1 MKTNKST
8 LSQVKGM
15 PNAPEAEQ
23 AVNGSLLSFG
33 GDKVF
38 DAISSDLSTDM
49 FFDIRNAILYEAIRS
64 LYASNK
70 PCDIVS
76 VTNEIR
82 SMGKIEEV
90 PPHFIAETL
99 NHGYDSFHAV
109 EHALMIKQKY
119 LQRKAIELS
128 HILQQQAY
136 DDTEDIG
143 DVLFNAGKALV
154 MEGRAFSEREYAN
167 GDDVCLVSAAFA
179 DINGVTVGDTVEIDY
194 YDCGISENHFLSNI
208 DKVQIRRTMMP
219 SERIGLKKKYT
230 VVGIYTSP
238 EFSDG
243 SYNFTADTVF
253 VPKKSVP
260 DAEKYEKHDVPY
272 LNATVIKN
280 GQVEEFEKYMAEHGM
295 GGYYRY
301 FDMGFESAA
310 PTLEALVANATRVIA
325 IAMSLLVLVAAV
337 GIYLTFM
344 RMKPVIRSERLV
356 GVKRGTVW
364 CGISGVFSAVIG
376 ISVALGALLGAL
388 LYGNIT
394 KAIFETSV
402 ELNLP
407 ALIACTAGE
416 FVLLTAAAMLA
427 AVPAASPNLMNSGR
441 VKRKK

>member
-1 MKTNKST
+1 
-8 LSQVKGM
+8 M

-143 DVLFNAGKALV
+143 DVLFNAGKALEQ
-154 MEGRAFSEREYAN
+154 MQQNLIGKSEAQSFKDIAQSALKNIDRKMGLYSS
-167 GDDVCLVSAAFA
+167 GQQTGITTGLQDLDDMTSGLHGGELIVLSARPAMGKTAVSLHFGKSAAKQ
-179 DINGVTVGDTVEIDY
+179 
-194 YDCGISENHFLSNI
+194 GIPVVIFSLEMDSISLY
-208 DKVQIRRTMMP
+208 
-219 SERIGLKKKYT
+219 ER
-230 VVGIYTSP
+230 
-238 EFSDG
+238 F
-243 SYNFTADTVF
+243 
-253 VPKKSVP
+253 
-260 DAEKYEKHDVPY
+260 
-272 LNATVIKN
+272 
-280 GQVEEFEKYMAEHGM
+280 
-295 GGYYRY
+295 
-301 FDMGFESAA
+301 
-310 PTLEALVANATRVIA
+310 IA
-325 IAMSLLVLVAAV
+325 S
-337 GIYLTFM
+337 
-344 RMKPVIRSERLV
+344 
-356 GVKRGTVW
+356 
-364 CGISGVFSAVIG
+364 
-376 ISVALGALLGAL
+376 
-388 LYGNIT
+388 
-394 KAIFETSV
+394 
-402 ELNLP
+402 
-407 ALIACTAGE
+407 
-416 FVLLTAAAMLA
+416 
-427 AVPAASPNLMNSGR
+427 
-441 VKRKK
+441 